1 MSWDPGTY
9 LGFADERLR
18 PGLDLMMHLPPAEAR
33 RVVDLGCGTGSLTAR
48 LARRLPAAHVL
59 GLDNSPAMLARARRD
74 ESEPNLDWQEGGI
87 AEWAGDEDA
96 QPVDLIYSNA
106 ALHWLPDHAG
116 LFPKL
121 VARLVPGGILAVQM
135 PRNFAAP
142 SHQALY
148 TLARTPR
155 WASKLKLESEPV
167 SEPAFYLDLLEP
179 YGALDLWE
187 THYQHVLKGPDPV
200 FNWVSGT
207 TLTPVKA
214 TLEPDEYEAFCAE
227 YRELLANAYPPRAN
241 GTTLFA
247 FRRLFLMLRV
257 PH

>member
-18 PGLDLMMHLPPAEAR
+18 PGLDLMMHLPPLEVGRAI
-33 RVVDLGCGTGSLTAR
+33 DLGCGTGALTAR
-48 LARRLPAAHVL
+48 LARRLPGSHVL
-59 GLDNSPAMLARARRD
+59 GLDSSPTMLARARRD

-87 AEWAGDEDA
+87 AEWAAQTDA

-106 ALHWLPDHAG
+106 ALHWLADHAG
-116 LFPKL
+116 LFPQL
-121 VARLVPGGILAVQM
+121 ISRLAPGGLLAVQM

-148 TLARTPR
+148 ELARTPR
-155 WASKLKLESEPV
+155 WAGKLNLDNEPV
-167 SEPAFYLDLLEP
+167 SPPAFYLDLLEP
-179 YGALDLWE
+179 FGTLDLWE
-187 THYQHVLKGPDPV
+187 TQYQHVLRGPAPV

-214 TLEPDEYEAFCAE
+214 ALAEEEYEAFCAE
-227 YRELLANAYPPRAN
+227 YRVLLAKAYPPRAN
-241 GTTLFA
+241 GTTLFT
-247 FRRLFLMLRV
+247 FRRLFLMLRL